1 MRRSFGRVLLSAVCL
16 WAWTGSAAADPS
28 KAQCISANGNA
39 QSLRR
44 AGKLSEARE
53 QLRMCMD
60 PKCPGLVS
68 ADCVKRLDELESAQP
83 TVVFDVK
90 DKAGRDVSAVK
101 LTVDGRPLADSL
113 HGAALAVDPG
123 EHSFAFSAADGKT
136 LVTRNIVLIEGQKG
150 RHESVQIDATP
161 PTQTPGSPT
170 AASASASTAASPSL
184 STNGPTTTEASPLT
198 SSAAPPGSEQRLIGM
213 VIGGF
218 GVAGLAVSGV
228 FGLKAL
234 TAVHNQK
241 EHCSADPC
249 EQRAVAESD
258 HDDAVKSSTIANI
271 AFAAGAGLVG
281 AGLVVFFTA
290 KHSEEGATTVAVAPS
305 AAPGALGVLVRGAF

>member
-1 MRRSFGRVLLSAVCL
+1 MRRSLGRALLSAVCL
-16 WAWTGSAAADPS
+16 WAWTGSAAAEPS

-44 AGKLSEARE
+44 AGKLSEARA

-101 LTVDGRPLADSL
+101 VTVDGRPLADSL

-123 EHSFAFSAADGKT
+123 EHSFAFSAASGKT

-150 RHESVQIDATP
+150 RHESVQIDATEP
-161 PTQTPGSPT
+161 AQTPGSPPVES
-170 AASASASTAASPSL
+170 ASASAAPSL
-184 STNGPTTTEASPLT
+184 SSNRPTTTEASPLT
-198 SSAAPPGSEQRLIGM
+198 ASAAPPGSEQRLLGM

-234 TAVHNQK
+234 TAVHSQK
-241 EHCSADPC
+241 DNCSSELACPKPEDA
-249 EQRAVAESD
+249 RSD
-258 HDDAVKSSTIANI
+258 HDAAEKSSTIANI

-290 KHSEEGATTVAVAPS
+290 KHSEEGSTTVAVAPS
-305 AAPGALGVLVRGAF
+305 AAPGALGLLVQGAF